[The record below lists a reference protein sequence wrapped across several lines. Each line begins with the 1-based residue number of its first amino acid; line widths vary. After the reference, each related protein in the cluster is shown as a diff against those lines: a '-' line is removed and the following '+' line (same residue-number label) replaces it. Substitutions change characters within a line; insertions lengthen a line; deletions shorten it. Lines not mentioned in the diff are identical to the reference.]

1 MATETTTRPAPASL
15 DPRQESALDGL
26 LVVDAEGRVTLLN
39 QRLREIFRLPVASPL
54 PESEDAMLAALRPL
68 VADWTPIRE
77 RQGDP
82 GASAGKAGDLQ
93 LQDGRVLA
101 VTVSPMDDAQPS
113 GRVWYFRDVSER
125 RRYERLQS
133 ALFRIA
139 EIAHSALDLAE
150 VYRSLHRVVGE
161 LMDATNFYIA
171 IRDDKRKG
179 IWFPYYVDAH
189 DTRPEG
195 VVPIEGLTGYILK
208 KGDAILVDR
217 PAFDRLVEAG
227 EVTIIG
233 TPPVDWMAAPLKRD
247 GEPYG
252 VICVQSYDESV
263 RHSPQDLE
271 ILKFVSRHI
280 SAAIEA
286 RRKEIELAKSEE
298 NYRNIFKLAP
308 VGIYQTSLEGRIRT
322 ANGTLARI
330 LGYSSPDDLLGLSMA
345 SDVYFDSAERTRL
358 IEQYLPVGRAFD
370 CEVVWKRR
378 DGSPVWVQLNSH
390 AVRGPQGEVMH
401 FEGFVHD
408 ISGRKEAEEIMR
420 TQAAAMEASMDG
432 IAIVT
437 AEGRLSYANRA
448 FLKLFGGAS
457 DRDLIGYHWR
467 VLIEKR
473 EMAAFLRSVI
483 VPFERSGEWRGESS
497 ARTLAGMQFP
507 VEISLTRIAARHTV
521 CVIRDVTERNFA
533 EEQIRHL
540 AYHDALTGLPN
551 RLLFRDRLAV
561 AIPQCQRAGRR
572 LAVLFLDLDRFKV
585 VNDTLGHNAGDQL
598 LQEVAAR
605 LKECVRE
612 SDTVARLG
620 GDEFTL
626 LIPMLGESDD
636 ASRLAQKLLESIH
649 QPFDLDG
656 RELFTTTSI
665 GVSVF
670 PEDGSDAGT
679 LIRNADTAMYQAK
692 EKGRNNYQL
701 FNAELNSR
709 SLERLAIENDLRRA
723 ITGHEFV
730 NYYQPVIDLRNGRV
744 SGMEALVRWQHP
756 HLGLL
761 GPGTFIPIAEGA
773 GLMDEVG
780 EIVLRDATRQARLW
794 QLAGFRGLHLAVN
807 LSARQLHDPD
817 LPRRIDG
824 ILEETGLPPTSLT
837 LEITESSAMQH
848 AETSVRILEAL
859 KLRRIDIAVDDF
871 GVGHSSLNYLK
882 RFPVDIL
889 KIDQSFV
896 HDISEDADTAAI
908 VTGIIALGHKLRL
921 SIIAEGV
928 ETVEQRD
935 FLRNHDCDMVQGFLY
950 SVPLPAD
957 AFEEFLRDSN
967 EKTGQWSLPPRV

>member
-1 MATETTTRPAPASL
+1 MSTDTTSRPAPASL

-26 LVVDAEGRVTLLN
+26 LVIDAEGRVTLLN
-39 QRLREIFRLPVASPL
+39 QRLREIFRLPVAAPL
-54 PESEDAMLAALRPL
+54 PESEEAVLSALRPM
-68 VADWTPIRE
+68 VVDWSPIRQ
-77 RQGDP
+77 RQADP
-82 GASAGKAGDLQ
+82 AASAGKGGDIQ
-93 LQDGRVLA
+93 LHDGRVLA
-101 VTVSPMDDAQPS
+101 VTVSPMDDAHPS

-139 EIAHSALDLAE
+139 EIAHSALDLPE
-150 VYRSLHRVVGE
+150 VYRSLHQLVGE

-179 IWFPYYVDAH
+179 LWFPYYVDAH

-195 VVPIEGLTGYILK
+195 VVPIEGLTGLILK
-208 KGDAILVDR
+208 KGDALLVDR

-252 VICVQSYDESV
+252 VICVQSYDEGA
-263 RHSPQDLE
+263 RHSAQDLE

-308 VGIYQTSLEGRIRT
+308 VGIYQTTLEGRIRT

-330 LGYSSPDDLLGLSMA
+330 LGYASPDDLLSLSMA
-345 SDVYFDSAERTRL
+345 SDIYFDSTERTRL

-390 AVRGPQGEVMH
+390 AVRGPQGEVTH

-473 EMAAFLRSVI
+473 EMPEFLRSVVI
-483 VPFERSGEWRGESS
+483 PFERTGEWRGESA
-497 ARTLAGMQFP
+497 ARTLAGLVFP
-507 VEISLTRIAARHTV
+507 VEISLTRIAGRSTV

-626 LIPMLGESDD
+626 LVPMLGESDD

-649 QPFDLDG
+649 QPFDIDG

-723 ITGHEFV
+723 ITGKEFV
-730 NYYQPVIDLRNGRV
+730 NYYQPVIDLRNGRI

-773 GLMDEVG
+773 GLMDEIG

-817 LPRRIDG
+817 LPRRVDL
-824 ILEETGLPPTSLT
+824 ILEETELPPTSLT

-848 AETSVRILEAL
+848 AETSVKILEAI
-859 KLRRIDIAVDDF
+859 KLRGIDIAVDDF

-882 RFPVDIL
+882 RFPVDVL

-928 ETVEQRD
+928 ETTEQRD

-957 AFEEFLRDSN
+957 AFEDFLRDSN
-967 EKTGQWSLPPRV
+967 EKTGQWSLPPRE